1 MSTLDD
7 IINSTENL
15 EIKRALAIKMFFSDF
30 KVEDI
35 CKLLN
40 VSDSF
45 VSKWKMIYENK
56 GASALKVKYQGGPGY
71 LTEQQQDSN
80 PAPSE
85 QPASLQCRRTS
96 RLY

>member
-56 GASALKVKYQGGPGY
+56 GASALKVKYQGGTP
-71 LTEQQQDSN
+71 TCP
-80 PAPSE
+80 PAPWPSSLPGKR
-85 QPASLQCRRTS
+85 PAARPRKSTTCS
-96 RLY
+96 